1 MSDHASPALETLRH
15 SCAHVM
21 ADAVKTLFPEARVT
35 IGPSI
40 ENGFYYDFDMPRPF
54 TEEDLSAIEAQMRKI
69 AGKNQPFVRE
79 EVTREQAREL
89 FAGMGETY
97 KLELLDAI
105 PAGEVVTLYRHG
117 DFVDLCRGP
126 HVEHTGKVRAFKL
139 LSTAG
144 AYWRGDEKNAMLQRI
159 YGTAFPSQKEL
170 DEHLAFLEEAK
181 KRDHRRLGK
190 DLDLFSINETIGG
203 GLVLWHPKGGRIRM
217 ILENFWRTR
226 HLEHG
231 YEVVYTPHIAREE
244 LWHQS
249 GHLGF
254 YKDSMFSGMEVEGQP
269 YLIKPMNCP
278 YHIQIYRN
286 NLHSYRDL
294 PFRWA
299 ELGTVYRFERS
310 GVLHGLFRVR
320 GFTQDDAHIFMRRD
334 QMADEL
340 TTVFHFSLNMLK
352 AFGFENFI
360 CRLATRPEGKSC
372 GTDDIWTEATAR
384 LREVLDAWGG
394 EYEVDEGGGAFYGP
408 KIDIALKDSLG
419 RQWQCSTIQL
429 DFNLPERF
437 DMTFVNAASERE
449 RPIMVHR
456 ALLGSIERF
465 FGILLE
471 HYAGRL
477 PLWLAPEQVR
487 VVTVTNDQDAWAAEV
502 AQLCVANGYRAT
514 ADLRPEKLNFKIRE
528 AQMQKVPVILVVGK
542 REVEERAVTLR
553 TQDENT
559 GKMIPIAEF
568 FAMMEPQAQ
577 WPAIN

>member
-1 MSDHASPALETLRH
+1 MSEHAPTALETLRH

-21 ADAVKTLFPEARVT
+21 ADAVKTLFPEAKVT

-40 ENGFYYDFDMPRPF
+40 ENGFYYDFDVPRPF
-54 TEEDLSAIEAQMRKI
+54 SEDDLKAIESQMRKI
-69 AGKNQPFVRE
+69 AGKNLPFERQEITRE
-79 EVTREQAREL
+79 EAREL
-89 FAGMGETY
+89 FEKLGESY
-97 KLELLDAI
+97 KLEILDAI
-105 PAGEVVTLYRHG
+105 PAGETVTLYRHG
-117 DFVDLCRGP
+117 EFVDLCRGP

-139 LSTAG
+139 LNTAG
-144 AYWRGDEKNAMLQRI
+144 AYWRGDENNAMLQRI
-159 YGTAFPSQKEL
+159 YGTAFPSPKEL
-170 DEHLAFLEEAK
+170 DEYLAFLEEAK

-217 ILENFWRTR
+217 TLEDFWRQR

-231 YEVVYTPHIAREE
+231 YEIVYTPHIAREE

-254 YKDSMFSGMEVEGQP
+254 YKESMFSGMEVEGQP

-278 YHIQIYRN
+278 YHIQIYKN

-294 PFRWA
+294 PYRWA

-334 QMADEL
+334 QMAEEL

-352 AFGFENFI
+352 AFGFTDFV
-360 CRLATRPEGKSC
+360 CRLATRPEGKST
-372 GTDDIWTEATAR
+372 GSEEIWTEATAR
-384 LREVLDAWGG
+384 LREVLEAWGG

-437 DMTFVNAASERE
+437 DMTFINANSERE
-449 RPIMVHR
+449 RLIMVHR

-477 PLWLAPEQVR
+477 PLWLAPEQFR
-487 VVTVTNDQDAWAAEV
+487 VVTVTNDQDAWASEV
-502 AQLCVANGYRAT
+502 AGLLNARKFRAT
-514 ADLRPEKLNFKIRE
+514 ADLRPEKLNFKIRD
-528 AQMQKVPVILVVGK
+528 AQMQKIPVILVVGK

-553 TQDENT
+553 TTDENT
-559 GKMIPIAEF
+559 GKMIPIEEI
-568 FAMMEPQAQ
+568 FAMMEPQAE
-577 WPAIN
+577 WPVIL

>member
-1 MSDHASPALETLRH
+1 MSEHASPALETLRH

-21 ADAVKTLFPEARVT
+21 ADAVKTLFPEAKVT

-54 TEEDLSAIEAQMRKI
+54 TEEDLTTIESQMRKI
-69 AGKNQPFVRE
+69 AGKNLPFVRE
-79 EVTREQAREL
+79 EVTREQAREV
-89 FAGMGETY
+89 FEKMGETY

-117 DFVDLCRGP
+117 EFVDLCRGP

-139 LSTAG
+139 LNTAG
-144 AYWRGDEKNAMLQRI
+144 AYWRGDENNAMLQRI

-170 DEHLAFLEEAK
+170 DEYLAFLEEAK

-217 ILENFWRTR
+217 ILEDFWRQR

-278 YHIQIYRN
+278 YHIQIYKN
-286 NLHSYRDL
+286 GMHSYREL

-334 QMADEL
+334 QMAQEL
-340 TTVFHFSLNMLK
+340 TTVFNFSLNMLK
-352 AFGFENFI
+352 AFGFTDFI
-360 CRLATRPEGKSC
+360 CRLATRPAGKST
-372 GTDDIWTEATAR
+372 GSEEIWTEATAR

-394 EYEVDEGGGAFYGP
+394 TYEVDEGGGAFYGP

-437 DMTFVNAASERE
+437 DMTFINASSERE
-449 RPIMVHR
+449 RLIMVHR

-465 FGILLE
+465 FGILIE
-471 HYAGRL
+471 HYAGRM
-477 PLWLAPEQVR
+477 PLWLAPEQFR
-487 VVTVTNDQDAWAAEV
+487 VVTVTNDQDAWAQEV
-502 AQLCVANGYRAT
+502 ADQLNARKFRAS
-514 ADLRPEKLNFKIRE
+514 ADLRPEKLNFKIRD
-528 AQMQKVPVILVVGK
+528 AQMQKIPIILVVGK
-542 REVEERAVTLR
+542 REVEERSVTLR
-553 TQDENT
+553 TSDENT
-559 GKMIPIAEF
+559 GKMIPIEEI
-568 FAMMEPQAQ
+568 FAMMEPQAK
-577 WPAIN
+577 WPVIL